1 MTQWFWFLPRCCL
14 CMTLW
19 ILYTSSYMCFALF
32 CCITEVRLWLLSP
45 AHWTREGVSL
55 FFGTHTSMP
64 CGNCVYIYI
73 LIHCSKT
80 RIDLYSYFCF
90 IYSVSFSACP
100 HHIFHILGDWDDSV
114 STSLPRFSM
123 KHPNNSLCSLRSR
136 KQFLEGFGIVF
147 GFFFGSG
154 FGLFLGVLSWYHLP
168 CICNSLELESVI
180 LHLICYI
187 WAWLLCILHG
197 ICYI

>member
-1 MTQWFWFLPRCCL
+1 M
-14 CMTLW
+14 
-19 ILYTSSYMCFALF
+19 ILNSSP
-32 CCITEVRLWLLSP
+32 LLS
-45 AHWTREGVSL
+45 VYDLVNS
-55 FFGTHTSMP
+55 
-64 CGNCVYIYI
+64 VYIIIHALCIVLLHHRSSSLVALSYTLDTRGRVSI
-73 LIHCSKT
+73 FWNAHQYAVRQLCIFIHCSKT

-100 HHIFHILGDWDDSV
+100 HHIFYILGDWDDSV
-114 STSLPRFSM
+114 STSLLRFSI

-136 KQFLEGFGIVF
+136 KQFLEGFRIVF

-180 LHLICYI
+180 LHGICYI